1 MRNLKYQITLVLV
14 FMLQLTQAQPA
25 FGNDDVQDVPINDW
39 ILPSI
44 AIITAVMFVSYRKQL
59 KNILL
64 KTNQ

>member
-25 FGNDDVQDVPINDW
+25 FGNDDVDDVQDVPINDW

-44 AIITAVMFVSYRKQL
+44 AIITAVMFVYYRKQL
-59 KNILL
+59 KKNY
-64 KTNQ
+64 